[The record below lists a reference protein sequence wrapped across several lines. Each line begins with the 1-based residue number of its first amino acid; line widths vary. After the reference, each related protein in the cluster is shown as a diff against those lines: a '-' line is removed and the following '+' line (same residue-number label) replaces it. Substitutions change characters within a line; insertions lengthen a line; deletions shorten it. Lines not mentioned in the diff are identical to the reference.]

1 MDTIFKVIAKIE
13 ALIKSGKVQ
22 TALDHMDQKIIQ
34 DYSYFIEQ
42 VCLMMLEGCQNEY
55 VELILTKCKSL
66 AKAENDPLRLVR
78 TIHATR

>member
-13 ALIKSGKVQ
+13 ALITRGKVQ

-34 DYSYFIEQ
+34 DYSYFVEQ
-42 VCLMMLEGCQNEY
+42 VCLMMLEDCQNEY

-66 AKAENDPLRLVR
+66 TKAENDPLCLVR